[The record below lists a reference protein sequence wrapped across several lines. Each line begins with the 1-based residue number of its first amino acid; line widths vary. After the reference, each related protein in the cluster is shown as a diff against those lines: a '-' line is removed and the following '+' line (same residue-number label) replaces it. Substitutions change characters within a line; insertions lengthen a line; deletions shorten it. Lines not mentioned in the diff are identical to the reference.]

1 MERPLAQDADARRP
15 GSGSGRRRERNR
27 SYSEAM
33 AGLRAHPRWRSPHD
47 REILRLAAPAFGALA
62 AGPLYTLADTA
73 IVGHLGTRQLAA
85 LALAGAIV
93 SAITQLSDF
102 LSYTTT
108 AQVAR
113 LHGAGQEGRAGG
125 MAAQALW
132 LSLGTGIVIAV
143 ILAALAGPVA
153 SGLNGPAADV
163 GALTARYVALS
174 AIGLPGML
182 VALAG
187 EGFLRGMSD
196 LRTPLRILVAC
207 NAANVVLEVVLVY
220 GLGLGL
226 DGSALGTVVAQLAM
240 GVLFARPMLQAP
252 ADSRRPS
259 LERIRPLVRMGAHL
273 TVRSAALLGAFL
285 LASALAARIGTA
297 SLGAHQIA
305 FQLYL
310 FLSLV
315 LDAIAIAGQI
325 LVARLLGA
333 GDAAGARGAA
343 KRMIGWALVAGV
355 VFGALLLAGT
365 NIIPRVFSSDPRVWA
380 RASSAWPLFAAMQPV
395 AAVVFALDGIL
406 IGAGDTRYLAGAMVV
421 SLAVFVPAAL
431 AAGTLAGLWA
441 ALDVLMVTRLVTL
454 AIRFARGRWMV
465 LGASGLRADG
475 LADAA

>member
-1 MERPLAQDADARRP
+1 VARRRL
-15 GSGSGRRRERNR
+15 GS
-27 SYSEAM
+27 
-33 AGLRAHPRWRSPHD
+33 AGD
-47 REILRLAAPAFGALA
+47 RELLRLAAPALGALA

-85 LALAGAIV
+85 LALASTIV

-113 LHGAGQEGRAGG
+113 LHGAGREREAGG

-132 LSLGTGIVIAV
+132 LSLITGVVIAGV
-143 ILAALAGPVA
+143 LAALAV
-153 SGLNGPAADV
+153 PAADALDGSRAGV
-163 GALTARYVALS
+163 AALTARYVALS

-187 EGFLRGMSD
+187 EGFLRGISD

-207 NAANVVLEVVLVY
+207 NAANVVLEVALVY

-226 DGSALGTVVAQLAM
+226 DGSALGTVAAQLAM
-240 GVLFARPMLQAP
+240 GGLFARHMLAAP
-252 ADSRRPS
+252 ADHRRPA
-259 LERIRPLVRMGAHL
+259 LARIRPLVRMGAHL

-285 LASALAARIGTA
+285 LVSALAARIGAA

-305 FQLYL
+305 FELFI

-325 LVARLLGA
+325 IIARRLGS
-333 GDAAGARGAA
+333 GDGAGARDAA
-343 KRMIGWALVAGV
+343 RRMIGWALVVGLMFAIV
-355 VFGALLLAGT
+355 LLAGT
-365 NIIPRVFSSDPRVWA
+365 DLIPRAFSSDPAVWG
-380 RASSAWPLFAAMQPV
+380 RAAAAWPLFALMQPV

-406 IGAGDTRYLAGAMVV
+406 IGAGDSRYLAGAMVV
-421 SLAVFVPAAL
+421 SLAVFVPVAL
-431 AAGTLAGLWA
+431 VASTLAGLWV
-441 ALDVLMVTRLVTL
+441 ALDVLMVVRLLTL
-454 AIRFARGRWMV
+454 AVRFARGRWAV
-465 LGASGLRADG
+465 LGAPGTA
-475 LADAA
+475 

>member
-1 MERPLAQDADARRP
+1 M
-15 GSGSGRRRERNR
+15 
-27 SYSEAM
+27 AM
-33 AGLRAHPRWRSPHD
+33 PRAHRTLRSPHD

-93 SAITQLSDF
+93 AAITQLSDF

-113 LHGAGQEGRAGG
+113 WHGAGREREAGG

-132 LSLGTGIVIAV
+132 LSLGTGVVIAAV
-143 ILAALAGPVA
+143 LAGLARPVA
-153 SGLNGPAADV
+153 DGLNGSAADV

-187 EGFLRGMSD
+187 EGFLRGVSD

-207 NAANVVLEVVLVY
+207 NAANVVLELVLVY

-226 DGSALGTVVAQLAM
+226 DGSALGTVAAQLAM
-240 GVLFARPMLQAP
+240 GALFARHMLRAP
-252 ADSRRPS
+252 ADDRRPS
-259 LERIRPLVRMGAHL
+259 PGRMRPLVRMGAHL

-285 LASALAARIGTA
+285 LISALAARIGTS

-305 FQLYL
+305 FELYV
-310 FLSLV
+310 FLALV

-325 LVARLLGA
+325 IIARLLGA
-333 GDAAGARGAA
+333 GDGAGAREAA
-343 KRMIGWALVAGV
+343 RRMIGWAVAAGIVFGV
-355 VFGALLLAGT
+355 VLLAGT
-365 NIIPRVFSSDPRVWA
+365 DLIPRAFSSDPRVWA
-380 RASSAWPLFAAMQPV
+380 RAASAWPLFALMQPV
-395 AAVVFALDGIL
+395 AAAVFALDGIL

-431 AAGTLAGLWA
+431 AAGTLAGLWV
-441 ALDVLMVTRLVTL
+441 ALDVLMLARLATL
-454 AIRFARGRWMV
+454 SVRFVRGRWMV
-465 LGASGLRADG
+465 LGAAP
-475 LADAA
+475 A

>member
-1 MERPLAQDADARRP
+1 V
-15 GSGSGRRRERNR
+15 
-27 SYSEAM
+27 
-33 AGLRAHPRWRSPHD
+33 
-47 REILRLAAPAFGALA
+47 AAPAFGALA
-62 AGPLYTLADTA
+62 AGPLYTLVDTA

-113 LHGAGQEGRAGG
+113 LHGAGRERESGG
-125 MAAQALW
+125 VAAQALY
-132 LSLGTGIVIAV
+132 LSLGTGVGIAAA
-143 ILAALAGPVA
+143 LAVLAGPVA
-153 SGLNGPAADV
+153 GALNGSAADV

-182 VALAG
+182 IALAG

-196 LRTPLRILVAC
+196 LRTPLRILVTC
-207 NAANVVLEVVLVY
+207 NAANVVLELVLVY
-220 GLGLGL
+220 GLHLGL
-226 DGSALGTVVAQLAM
+226 DGSALGTVAAQLAM
-240 GVLFARPMLQAP
+240 GALFARHMLGAP
-252 ADSRRPS
+252 ADDRRPS
-259 LERIRPLVRMGAHL
+259 LARMRPLVRMGAHL

-285 LASALAARIGTA
+285 LGSALAARIGTA

-305 FQLYL
+305 FQLYV
-310 FLSLV
+310 FLALV

-333 GDAAGARGAA
+333 GDGAGAREAA
-343 KRMIGWALVAGV
+343 RRMIGWALVAGI
-355 VFGALLLAGT
+355 VFGVVLLAGT
-365 NIIPRVFSSDPRVWA
+365 DLIPRAFSSDPRVWA
-380 RASSAWPLFAAMQPV
+380 QAASAWPLFAVMQPV

-441 ALDVLMVTRLVTL
+441 ALDVLMVARLATL
-454 AIRFARGRWMV
+454 AVRFVRGRWMV
-465 LGASGLRADG
+465 LGAAP
-475 LADAA
+475 A

>member
-1 MERPLAQDADARRP
+1 
-15 GSGSGRRRERNR
+15 
-27 SYSEAM
+27 M
-33 AGLRAHPRWRSPHD
+33 AILRAHRTLRSPHD

-62 AGPLYTLADTA
+62 AGPLYTLVDTA

-113 LHGAGQEGRAGG
+113 RHGAGREREAGG
-125 MAAQALW
+125 VAAQALY
-132 LSLGTGIVIAV
+132 LSLSTGVVIAAA
-143 ILAALAGPVA
+143 LAVLAGPVA
-153 SGLNGPAADV
+153 AALNGSAADV
-163 GALTARYVALS
+163 AALTARYVALS

-207 NAANVVLEVVLVY
+207 NAANVVLELVLVY
-220 GLGLGL
+220 GLHLGL
-226 DGSALGTVVAQLAM
+226 DGSALGTVAAQLAM
-240 GVLFARPMLQAP
+240 GALFARHMLGAP
-252 ADSRRPS
+252 ADDRRPS
-259 LERIRPLVRMGAHL
+259 LHRMRPLVRMGAHL
-273 TVRSAALLGAFL
+273 TVRSGALLGAFL
-285 LASALAARIGTA
+285 LGSALAARIGTP

-305 FQLYL
+305 FQMYV
-310 FLSLV
+310 FLALV

-325 LVARLLGA
+325 IVARLLGA
-333 GDAAGARGAA
+333 GDGSAAREAAR
-343 KRMIGWALVAGV
+343 RMIGWALVAGIGFGV
-355 VFGALLLAGT
+355 VLLAGT
-365 NIIPRVFSSDPRVWA
+365 DLIPRAFSSDPRVWA
-380 RASSAWPLFAAMQPV
+380 QAASAWPLFAVMQPV

-441 ALDVLMVTRLVTL
+441 ALDLLMVARLATL
-454 AIRFARGRWMV
+454 AVRFVRGRWMV
-465 LGASGLRADG
+465 LGAAP
-475 LADAA
+475 A

>member
-1 MERPLAQDADARRP
+1 
-15 GSGSGRRRERNR
+15 
-27 SYSEAM
+27 M
-33 AGLRAHPRWRSPHD
+33 AVPRAHRRLRSPHD

-62 AGPLYTLADTA
+62 AGPLYVLVDTA

-113 LHGAGQEGRAGG
+113 LHGAGREREAGG

-132 LSLGTGIVIAV
+132 LSLATGFVIAGA
-143 ILAALAGPVA
+143 LAALAGPVSQA
-153 SGLNGPAADV
+153 LNGSAADV
-163 GALTARYVALS
+163 AALTARYVALS

-207 NAANVVLEVVLVY
+207 NGANVVLELVLVY
-220 GLGLGL
+220 GLHLGL
-226 DGSALGTVVAQLAM
+226 DGSALGTVVAQVAM
-240 GVLFARPMLQAP
+240 GVLFARHMIGAP
-252 ADSRRPS
+252 ADHRRPS
-259 LERIRPLVRMGAHL
+259 LRRMRPLVRMGAHL

-285 LASALAARIGTA
+285 LTSALAARVGTA

-305 FQLYL
+305 FELYV
-310 FLSLV
+310 FLALV

-325 LVARLLGA
+325 IVARLLGA
-333 GDAAGARGAA
+333 GDGAGAREAA
-343 KRMIGWALVAGV
+343 RRMIGWAVVAGV
-355 VFGALLLAGT
+355 VFGTLLLAGT
-365 NIIPRVFSSDPRVWA
+365 DVIPRAFSSDPRVWA
-380 RASSAWPLFAAMQPV
+380 QAASAWPLFAVMQPV
-395 AAVVFALDGIL
+395 AAAVFALDGIL

-441 ALDVLMVTRLVTL
+441 ALDVLMLARLATL
-454 AIRFARGRWMV
+454 GVRFVRGHWMV
-465 LGASGLRADG
+465 LGAAP
-475 LADAA
+475 A

>member
-1 MERPLAQDADARRP
+1 MAVPSSARRV
-15 GSGSGRRRERNR
+15 
-27 SYSEAM
+27 
-33 AGLRAHPRWRSPHD
+33 RSPHD

-62 AGPLYTLADTA
+62 AGPLYTLVDTA
-73 IVGHLGTRQLAA
+73 IVGHLGTQQLAA

-113 LHGAGQEGRAGG
+113 LHGAGREREAGG

-132 LSLGTGIVIAV
+132 LALGTGVV
-143 ILAALAGPVA
+143 VGSLLALLAGPIA
-153 SGLNGPAADV
+153 HGLNGSAERV
-163 GALTARYVALS
+163 GQLTARYVALS

-187 EGFLRGMSD
+187 EGFLRGISD

-220 GLGLGL
+220 GLRLGL
-226 DGSALGTVVAQLAM
+226 AGSAIGTVAAQLAM
-240 GVLFARPMLQAP
+240 GVLFARHMVAAP
-252 ADSRRPS
+252 ADDRRPTPA
-259 LERIRPLVRMGAHL
+259 RIRPLLRMGAHL

-310 FLSLV
+310 FLALV

-325 LVARLLGA
+325 LVARMLGA
-333 GDAAGARGAA
+333 GDAAGAREAA
-343 KRMIGWALVAGV
+343 RRMIGWATVAGV
-355 VFGALLLAGT
+355 LFGVVLLAGT
-365 NIIPRVFSSDPRVWA
+365 DVIPRAFSSDPAVWA
-380 RASSAWPLFAAMQPV
+380 RAASVWPLFAAMQPV

-421 SLAVFVPAAL
+421 SFAVFVPLAL
-431 AAGTLAGLWA
+431 AASTLAGLWV
-441 ALDVLMVTRLVTL
+441 ALDVLMVARLATL
-454 AIRFARGRWMV
+454 AVRFARGRWMV
-465 LGASGLRADG
+465 PGAAP
-475 LADAA
+475 A